1 MDWLRNLLKFQFRFN
16 KYFLIFTF
24 VLFLLATG
32 STYAYYAFRYEND
45 SVITGNVI
53 AIKAEL
59 DVERVVGTNTKMVPL
74 DGDALS
80 NALKGTGSSNGACI
94 DNVGNLSCQVYKI
107 TLTNLGSRIQH
118 VNGTIEL
125 YPKAG
130 SGNAYFNLKWRE
142 LSNTTT
148 IKSGS
153 AINGMSKSTLVS
165 DLTLES
171 KQEKVWYVAVWLDE
185 VDYDQYDID
194 KGIFEGTVTFDVG
207 GAAGGASGSGG
218 GEDDSSGSGDS
229 LDDVVQE
236 VVLFEASGIQG
247 MTTTLDVAGNG
258 FVRVT
263 SNPLTKEELLGAKF
277 YFTSEAGT
285 GTPFE
290 LKESNFVNGYFSV
303 GFLAAFIFFEDGAVD
318 GAKTGIYVNKTLL
331 VSGSPVTAIKI
342 VK

>member
-1 MDWLRNLLKFQFRFN
+1 MLNFKKIIGERVKFN
-16 KYFLIFTF
+16 KYFIMFTF
-24 VLFLLATG
+24 VVFLLAIG

-53 AIKAEL
+53 SINVEL
-59 DVERVVGTNTKMVPL
+59 DVERVVGTNTKLVPL
-74 DGDALS
+74 QDEALA
-80 NALKGTGSSNGACI
+80 NALIGKNSSNGACI

-130 SGNAYFNLKWRE
+130 SGNAYSNLKWRE

-153 AINGMSKSTLVS
+153 AFNGMSKSTLVS
-165 DLTLES
+165 DLTMES
-171 KQEKVWYVAVWLDE
+171 KEEKVWYIAVWLSE

-194 KGIFEGTVTFDVG
+194 KGIFEGTVTFD
-207 GAAGGASGSGG
+207 AGGASGSGG
-218 GEDDSSGSGDS
+218 GEDDSSGSGES

-263 SNPLTKEELLGAKF
+263 SNPLTKEELLGTKF
-277 YFTSEAGT
+277 YFISEASI

-290 LKESNFVNGYFSV
+290 LKESNFVNGYVTV
-303 GFLAAFIFFEDGAVD
+303 GFLGAFIFFEDGAVD